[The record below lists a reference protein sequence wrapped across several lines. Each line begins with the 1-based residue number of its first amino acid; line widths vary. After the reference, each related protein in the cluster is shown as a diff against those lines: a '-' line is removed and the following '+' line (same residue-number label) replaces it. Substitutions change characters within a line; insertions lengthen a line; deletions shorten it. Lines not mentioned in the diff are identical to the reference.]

1 MPLYLV
7 FSAVTQRA
15 QRGGMGKP
23 SYSWS
28 RWKSELSIL
37 ALAYRDMD
45 MGYFSFP
52 MGFGCLQAFIIYRFL
67 VLLSCPY
74 CGPLSKE
81 ERLFLG
87 WFLFVPISISWLMA
101 IPVPSLGYMRAKK
114 NLTELSAA
122 SFLFVPRSLDLS
134 SCHFLESSYIC

>member
-7 FSAVTQRA
+7 FSALTQRA
-15 QRGGMGKP
+15 QRGGMGNLP
-23 SYSWS
+23 TAGHSGSLNLASWL
-28 RWKSELSIL
+28 WLVE
-37 ALAYRDMD
+37 MD

-87 WFLFVPISISWLMA
+87 WFLFVPISISWLMT

-134 SCHFLESSYIC
+134 SCHLLESSYIC